1 MGAFH
6 GRNLMLDRMSGRK
19 RNPQEEDRPKY
30 SAPALEKGLDILELL
45 SAESAPMSLAQIGQ
59 RLERTSGEIFRMLAA
74 LERRGYLVRGP
85 RPEQYVLTNKL
96 FELAHRHPP
105 TKRLL
110 ACALPEMEIL
120 ARAVSQS
127 CHLAVRHGEAALIVA
142 QVDCPGFTGFAV
154 RVGAHAPLTESC
166 SGRVLLAFQPPEVRK
181 SWLDGAAIAPAAR
194 GALEGALELMRGR
207 GWNRQE
213 SNLHPGIVD
222 FGAPVFDHE
231 GRALAALTV
240 PRLGSVQTATD
251 ENKLIAHLRGAAGKI
266 AECLGASA
274 DARA

>member
-1 MGAFH
+1 
-6 GRNLMLDRMSGRK
+6 MLERMSGRK
-19 RNPQEEDRPKY
+19 RSSEEEARPKY

-85 RPEQYVLTNKL
+85 RPEQYVLTHKIY
-96 FELAHRHPP
+96 ELAHRHPP

-110 ACALPEMEIL
+110 ACALPEMEVL

-127 CHLAVRHGEAALIVA
+127 CHLAVRHGEHALIVA

-154 RVGAHAPLTESC
+154 RVGAQAPLTESC
-166 SGRVLLAFQPPEVRK
+166 SGRVLLAFQAPEVRK
-181 SWLDGAAIAPAAR
+181 SWLDGCSLSAGAR
-194 GALEGALELMRGR
+194 GALEGPLELLRGR

-222 FGAPVFDHE
+222 FGAPVPDHE

-240 PRLGSVQTATD
+240 PRLGSVQSATD
-251 ENKLIAHLRGAAGKI
+251 ESRLIAQLRAAAAKI
-266 AECLGASA
+266 AECLGAGA
-274 DARA
+274 PPQV